1 MSEAMAVH
9 VVYRAKP
16 LWTYHQTQQSGD
28 QTEDDFNATL
38 TEQEAYQDTEAG
50 QVFAV
55 VRLQPQP
62 VAIGGGTAEE
72 QSPNVGN
79 G

>member
-1 MSEAMAVH
+1 M
-9 VVYRAKP
+9 
-16 LWTYHQTQQSGD
+16 
-28 QTEDDFNATL
+28 L

-79 G
+79 GYQD